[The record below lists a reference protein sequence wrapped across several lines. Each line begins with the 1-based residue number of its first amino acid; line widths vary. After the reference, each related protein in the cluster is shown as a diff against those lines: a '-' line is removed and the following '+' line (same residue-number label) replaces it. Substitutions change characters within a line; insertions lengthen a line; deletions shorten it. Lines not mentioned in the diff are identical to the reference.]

1 MAVYGTGDRHRTS
14 MSFSGRIIQMGTSPR
29 GLSLS
34 QAIWFTIFLSPRTHT
49 LIACRLRNINLIS
62 IDYALRP
69 HLRSRL
75 TPGRR
80 TWPWETLGLRR
91 PGFSPGLSLLMSA
104 SSLVCA
110 PRSLTVTLRR
120 TDDAL
125 LPRIL
130 HECST
135 HPRLRYW
142 I

>member
-1 MAVYGTGDRHRTS
+1 
-14 MSFSGRIIQMGTSPR
+14 MGTSPR

-80 TWPWETLGLRR
+80 TWPWESLGLRR

-110 PRSLTVTLRR
+110 PRSLTVALRR

-125 LPRIL
+125 LPLR
-130 HECST
+130 
-135 HPRLRYW
+135 HPEGYQQSAASVLDLIANHFRRK
-142 I
+142 IAR